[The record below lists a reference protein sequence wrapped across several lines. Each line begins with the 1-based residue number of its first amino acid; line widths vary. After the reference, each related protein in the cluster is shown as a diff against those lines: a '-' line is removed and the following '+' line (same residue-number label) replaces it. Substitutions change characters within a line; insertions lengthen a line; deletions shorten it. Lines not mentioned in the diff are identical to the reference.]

1 MESEELYHCWPW
13 ELRYIALHCNSA
25 FTFILGDVG
34 CSLNVKFFFNKC
46 IEHSPSLRMPR
57 MCLAPVVAT
66 YAVSICLV
74 SLVAQGSTEA
84 SPQGGATLLKLDA
97 TQGWRRKF
105 HQFTTLRHHQ
115 QLCPCHLCF
124 ADVFSAKFKPKTTQ
138 RNLRIELQYVA
149 TQMPQEH
156 PSKLNQQVPT
166 LTPSRGCKSHRDKT
180 KLNQL

>member
-1 MESEELYHCWPW
+1 
-13 ELRYIALHCNSA
+13 
-25 FTFILGDVG
+25 
-34 CSLNVKFFFNKC
+34 
-46 IEHSPSLRMPR
+46 MPR

-149 TQMPQEH
+149 TQMPQER